1 MPNSGNG
8 SKETQTLPSW
18 ISESWTTMVT
28 RACKSHYLTQYTNT
42 PVIMNSPST
51 GKKGESQR
59 CLKMCLLMIWLAE
72 DFCVFRCVVLW
83 GRAWSRAFRTQPG
96 GSSHCQV
103 MPVSNKRTLGLST
116 LKQEPSNR
124 LWLCTLEVPGRSPNY
139 EQLHAEAKP
148 QHWSHFCAW
157 NIATTQVCHHGG
169 TEDLMAM
176 LQCCNKKVKSSD
188 QPNSKPV
195 CVQKMP
201 AR

>member
-1 MPNSGNG
+1 
-8 SKETQTLPSW
+8 
-18 ISESWTTMVT
+18 
-28 RACKSHYLTQYTNT
+28 
-42 PVIMNSPST
+42 
-51 GKKGESQR
+51 
-59 CLKMCLLMIWLAE
+59 MIWLAE
-72 DFCVFRCVVLW
+72 DFRVFRCVVLW

-124 LWLCTLEVPGRSPNY
+124 LWSCTLEIPGRSPNY

-188 QPNSKPV
+188 QPNSKHV